1 MAIIANS
8 IVVGAPV
15 ARVSCSINQTVYLK
29 ITKRYPNPMSS
40 AKRTA
45 IKERQT
51 KAQIVKAIAEET
63 GLTNKDVKAVLVALA
78 GQAER
83 HLKPRGVGVFVV
95 PELGVKM
102 KTVKKKAT
110 KARPGRNPFTGEEIM
125 IKAKPAS
132 TSVRAVALKAAKDFA
147 TS

>member
-1 MAIIANS
+1 
-8 IVVGAPV
+8 
-15 ARVSCSINQTVYLK
+15 
-29 ITKRYPNPMSS
+29 MSA

-51 KAQIVKAIAEET
+51 KAQIVKSIAEET
-63 GLTNKDVKAVLVALA
+63 GLTNKDVKAVFVALA

-83 HLKPRGVGVFVV
+83 HLKPRGVGEFVI

>member
-1 MAIIANS
+1 
-8 IVVGAPV
+8 
-15 ARVSCSINQTVYLK
+15 
-29 ITKRYPNPMSS
+29 MSS
-40 AKRTA
+40 PKRTA
-45 IKERQT
+45 VKERQT
-51 KAQIVKAIAEET
+51 KAQIVSAISEET
-63 GLTNKDVKAVLVALA
+63 GLTNKQVKAVLSALA

-83 HLKPRGVGVFVV
+83 HLKARAVGEFVV
-95 PELGVKM
+95 PELGIKM

-147 TS
+147 SA

>member
-1 MAIIANS
+1 
-8 IVVGAPV
+8 
-15 ARVSCSINQTVYLK
+15 
-29 ITKRYPNPMSS
+29 MS
-40 AKRTA
+40 KRTA
-45 IKERQT
+45 VKERQT
-51 KAQIVKAIAEET
+51 KAQIVAAIADET
-63 GLTNKDVKAVLVALA
+63 GLTKKQVKDVLVSLA
-78 GQAER
+78 DQAER
-83 HLKPRGVGVFVV
+83 HLKPRGIGEFIV

-147 TS
+147 TA